1 MAPPIRTHYDL
12 PDRTKPSTRPPCV
25 NTAQQL
31 SVSNAAKAKANAG
44 RRHANAS
51 ESFLVGQWR
60 EHDHKR
66 EMLRKRLLEIGVD
79 VEKKHGWCGET
90 VGEAVRREMK
100 FAEDG
105 MVVRKVERDILQES
119 EDIGH
124 GRGRRAGDD
133 DDFVLV
139 ESEDDM
145 GPRTQTEDEG
155 WELIGQ
161 DGRSHSRTIS
171 KGVDAD
177 QPQGDVPDAPE
188 HAIVR
193 RQKASYSNAQHPLIS
208 TQLERNHYSRA
219 VPDSQVD
226 SVPSGIY
233 PRVMERHLDFEGLDP
248 ESQAGAQVAA
258 SQYQHI
264 PHAYDGSHL
273 MPDWLLLHSP
283 PGPSEAHGIASDR
296 SLDLARRADAARSA
310 QLSKAVESSLAP
322 ANLAFPP
329 FALNPPTITSSS
341 VSPASNQ
348 GYHPALKTLISPQ
361 LLNSTS
367 HPAPQYHL
375 TVQPP
380 STFRFKPSDP
390 VCHAALRSYLFP
402 FLPLDPAQYDPV
414 VNVWEV
420 LYVVERSAMETDPA
434 QREDG
439 RDRGVAM
446 SGWGDG
452 TWREERRL
460 VIWRKETG
468 FEKWYLGL

>member
-1 MAPPIRTHYDL
+1 MAPPIRTHHDL
-12 PDRTKPSTRPPCV
+12 PDRTKPSTRPPYT
-25 NTAQQL
+25 NPAQQL
-31 SVSNAAKAKANAG
+31 SISNSAKARANAG

-79 VEKKHGWCGET
+79 VERKYGRSGET
-90 VGEAVRREMK
+90 IGEAARREMK
-100 FAEDG
+100 FTEDE
-105 MVVRKVERDILQES
+105 MVARKFESDILQES
-119 EDIGH
+119 EDVGQS
-124 GRGRRAGDD
+124 RGRHAGDD

-139 ESEDDM
+139 ESKDGM

-161 DGRSHSRTIS
+161 DGRSHSGTIS

-177 QPQGDVPDAPE
+177 QPQGDVPHAPK
-188 HAIVR
+188 HATVR
-193 RQKASYSNAQHPLIS
+193 RKKASYSNAQHPLIS
-208 TQLERNHYSRA
+208 TQLERNHYFRA
-219 VPDSQVD
+219 VPDFQVD

-233 PRVMERHLDFEGLDP
+233 PRVMERRLDSEGLDR

-258 SQYQHI
+258 SQHQHI
-264 PHAYDGSHL
+264 PHAYDGPHL
-273 MPDWLLLHSP
+273 LPDWLLPHSP
-283 PGPSEAHGIASDR
+283 PGPSRAHALDR
-296 SLDLARRADAARSA
+296 QHDHVQRFGLAPSA
-310 QLSKAVESSLAP
+310 QSLKPIDSKFAP

-341 VSPASNQ
+341 VSPTSNK
-348 GYHPALKTLISPQ
+348 GYHPALKTLINPW
-361 LLNSTS
+361 LLNPTS
-367 HPAPQYHL
+367 HPAPNYHL
-375 TVQPP
+375 TVEPP
-380 STFRFKPSDP
+380 STFRFKPSDQA
-390 VCHAALRSYLFP
+390 CHAALRSYLFP
-402 FLPLDPAQYDPV
+402 FLPLDPAQYDPAIT
-414 VNVWEV
+414 VWEV
-420 LYVVERSAMETDPA
+420 LYVVERRAMEMDLA